1 MILNHFPSLSLS
13 LLVYKMETVIFLS
26 PGTVVE
32 EAIKWY
38 GNAGVKHNAR
48 HVTCI
53 TGSRLSPS
61 PQPFPATNS
70 FHKQLPYRAR
80 SRQSLHL
87 SPSQPNAIPPRSRQF
102 RGNVRAALRNTRMQL
117 SWLPSVRESRWRS
130 SQELLAKHSEFGT
143 SRKSVKG
150 QRMSRSGHSCN
161 STFSLINSPGLSA
174 AEDP

>member
-87 SPSQPNAIPPRSRQF
+87 SPSQPNAILRARVSS
-102 RGNVRAALRNTRMQL
+102 GGMCVRLFET
-117 SWLPSVRESRWRS
+117 
-130 SQELLAKHSEFGT
+130 
-143 SRKSVKG
+143 
-150 QRMSRSGHSCN
+150 
-161 STFSLINSPGLSA
+161 PGCSYHGCHQ
-174 AEDP
+174 